1 MRILSICSDNLV
13 ECIEQEINKKI
24 IKIEFNTLI
33 DFLYIKDKKND
44 VINIDYDE
52 VYIDILSFL
61 KEHYIKNNS
70 ISTNNTNGSRILRD
84 EEKKEVFIQSMSRII
99 NCITKNIHLDKIN
112 FIKIFFDD
120 STDNS
125 KEINHILEDIYNE
138 IIINN
143 PAINIIECVGGTKEN
158 GQIEI
163 FNFNKQDK
171 ERYRGEMVYSSTCNI
186 RYIFEK
192 SKLFN
197 KDKLIII
204 FSAFSKDKP
213 KYNYVNTLKCID
225 CNKLFILDDYGT
237 KGTYYIGLE
246 GKFDIE
252 TSVISL
258 ITEIMAKHN
267 ITFKNII
274 SAGSSKG
281 GSAALYYG
289 LKYNFGEIIAGS
301 PQYKIGTYL
310 CDLSI
315 KDYANEIFGSYTISN
330 RVKYDNLIN
339 LIIKKNQYTNIN
351 ILTGL
356 GDQQYK
362 RVFKEF
368 EDEAEILKLK
378 LNEKLI
384 DISSHDEI
392 SKKFPE
398 YLLDNVIRVLKG
410 KGCLQNNK
418 ILNIFKK
425 L

>member
-13 ECIEQEINKKI
+13 ECIEQEINKKM

-70 ISTNNTNGSRILRD
+70 ISTNSTNGSRILRD

-163 FNFNKQDK
+163 LNFNKQDK

-258 ITEIMAKHN
+258 ITEIMAKYN

-274 SAGSSKG
+274 SVGSSKG

-289 LKYNFGEIIAGS
+289 LKYNFGEIIVGS

-315 KDYANEIFGSYTISN
+315 KDYANEIFGNYSISN

>member
-13 ECIEQEINKKI
+13 KCIEQEINKKM

-70 ISTNNTNGSRILRD
+70 ISTNNTNGSGILSD
-84 EEKKEVFIQSMSRII
+84 EEKKKVFIQSVNIII
-99 NCITKNIHLDKIN
+99 NCIAKNIHLDKIN
-112 FIKIFFDD
+112 FIKIFFDEIV
-120 STDNS
+120 SGS
-125 KEINHILEDIYNE
+125 KEINYILDDIYSE

-143 PAINIIECVGGTKEN
+143 PTINIIECTGVVKDNEE
-158 GQIEI
+158 IELLS
-163 FNFNKQDK
+163 FNKQDK
-171 ERYRGEMVYSSTCNI
+171 ERYRNEMVYSSTCNI

-197 KDKLIII
+197 KDKLIIV

-225 CNKLFILDDYGT
+225 CNKVFILDDYGT
-237 KGTYYIGLE
+237 KGTYYIGLD

-258 ITEIMAKHN
+258 ITEIMAKYN

-289 LKYNFGEIIAGS
+289 LKYNFGEIIVGS

-315 KDYANEIFGSYTISN
+315 KDYANEIFGSYSISN

-356 GDQQYK
+356 GDHQYK

-398 YLLDNVIRVLKG
+398 YLLENVIRVLRG
-410 KGCLQNNK
+410 KGCIQNNK
-418 ILNIFKK
+418 ILNIFKR

>member
-13 ECIEQEINKKI
+13 KCIEQEINKKM

-33 DFLYIKDKKND
+33 DFLYIKEKKYD
-44 VINIDYDE
+44 VINIEYDE

-70 ISTNNTNGSRILRD
+70 ISTNNTNGSRILSD
-84 EEKKEVFIQSMSRII
+84 EEKKEVFIQSVSRII
-99 NCITKNIHLDKIN
+99 NCITKNIHLDKIS
-112 FIKIFFDD
+112 FIKIFFDE
-120 STDNS
+120 SVCNS
-125 KEINHILEDIYNE
+125 KEINCILDDIYSA

-143 PAINIIECVGGTKEN
+143 PAINVIECTGVVKDNEKV
-158 GQIEI
+158 ELLS
-163 FNFNKQDK
+163 FNKQDK
-171 ERYRGEMVYSSTCNI
+171 ERYRNEMVYSSTCNI

-197 KDKLIII
+197 KDKLIIV

-289 LKYNFGEIIAGS
+289 LKYNFGEIIVGS

-315 KDYANEIFGSYTISN
+315 KDYANEIFGSYSISN

-356 GDQQYK
+356 GDHQYK

-368 EDEAEILKLK
+368 EDEAEILRLK

-410 KGCLQNNK
+410 RGCLQNNK
-418 ILNIFKK
+418 ILNIFKR